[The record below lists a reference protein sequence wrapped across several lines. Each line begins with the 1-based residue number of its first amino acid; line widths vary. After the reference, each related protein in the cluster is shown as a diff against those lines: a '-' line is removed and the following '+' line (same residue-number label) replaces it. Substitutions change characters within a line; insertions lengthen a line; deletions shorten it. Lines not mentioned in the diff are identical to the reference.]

1 MPKANGQHVWVR
13 TTSPFEAGSTLS
25 LGPLAT
31 PSLVLCRAIQFNAS
45 IGTSQTVE
53 TIATPRRSTTN
64 AKSHF
69 STNQKDANP
78 ADAFSPDIFRSNR
91 SKSANKPRIIYA
103 ERAHAT
109 TCEVNSFS
117 GALHHVDQR
126 HSVLCLD
133 RLCVAT
139 DMHTRE
145 MQRRPMWAR
154 YMQRNAMDDD
164 ERIEF

>member
-1 MPKANGQHVWVR
+1 MPKANGQRVWLR
-13 TTSPFEAGSTLS
+13 TTIPFKAGRTTV
-25 LGPLAT
+25 LGSLAT
-31 PSLVLCRAIQFNAS
+31 PSLDPCHAIQFNAS

-78 ADAFSPDIFRSNR
+78 ADAYSPDISRSNQ
-91 SKSANKPRIIYA
+91 SKSANNPRIIYA

-154 YMQRNAMDDD
+154 DMQRSAMDDD
-164 ERIEF
+164 ERMEF